1 MTEVRKMCISLSLQ
15 NVVLFSDENS
25 NFYFG
30 ELIQTSSK
38 YNNKKNLGPSPEQ
51 ILRWIIK
58 ILGTKAA
65 TKVTQKVLRVIS
77 TK

>member
-1 MTEVRKMCISLSLQ
+1 MTEVRKLCISLSLQ

-51 ILRWIIK
+51 IL
-58 ILGTKAA
+58 
-65 TKVTQKVLRVIS
+65 
-77 TK
+77 